1 MTWDQIITWIIN
13 PLVGSFLIGAL
24 ALWASRHIP

>member
-1 MTWDQIITWIIN
+1 MTWDQIVVWIIL
-13 PLVGSFLIGAL
+13 PLVGSIIVGGG

>member
-1 MTWDQIITWIIN
+1 MTWDQVLIWIVTPIAGSVIIG
-13 PLVGSFLIGAL
+13 LG

>member
-1 MTWDQIITWIIN
+1 VSWDQIVVWIIL
-13 PLVGSFLIGAL
+13 PLAGSVIVGAG